1 MSNHG
6 KPGEEVLETSFFPFS
21 YREARI
27 AALEKS
33 IEEREKIIAECRG
46 QNLKSIEELYVAN
59 RRCADL
65 EAM

>member
-1 MSNHG
+1 MKLS
-6 KPGEEVLETSFFPFS
+6 TSISCLP
-21 YREARI
+21 REARI

-33 IEEREKIIAECRG
+33 IQESEKIISESRG
-46 QNLKSIEELYVAN
+46 QNLRSIEELYVAN

>member
-1 MSNHG
+1 M
-6 KPGEEVLETSFFPFS
+6 KTSFFSFS
-21 YREARI
+21 PREARI

-46 QNLKSIEELYVAN
+46 QILKSIEELYVAN

-65 EAM
+65 EGM